1 MNLDSANG
9 NTTSTIRSRKQQAS
23 TAIDV
28 TRTCKLRTVQSAK
41 KLSCVSCVCVCVLS
55 CFSALV
61 LQHFVVNYEL
71 HTKQVLVF
79 GCFCSSYECI
89 MSLGLCQLRILYCDN
104 NFEFNFTSVVP

>member
-41 KLSCVSCVCVCVLS
+41 KLSCVSCIYIKLFFCS
-55 CFSALV
+55 GATAS
-61 LQHFVVNYEL
+61 VNYEL
-71 HTKQVLVF
+71 HTK
-79 GCFCSSYECI
+79 SKSW
-89 MSLGLCQLRILYCDN
+89 S
-104 NFEFNFTSVVP
+104 SVVSVLATSAS